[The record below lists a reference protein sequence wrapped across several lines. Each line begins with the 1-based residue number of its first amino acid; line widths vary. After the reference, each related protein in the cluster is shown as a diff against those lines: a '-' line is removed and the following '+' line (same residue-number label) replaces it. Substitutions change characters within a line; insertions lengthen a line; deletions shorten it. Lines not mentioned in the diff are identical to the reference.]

1 MELIHGG
8 DWAGYESEYGEKPLD
23 FSANISPLGLPEG
36 VRRAVIES
44 LELAQRY
51 PDPLCRALRAK
62 LGALHGLP
70 AENIVCGNGAADLIF
85 RMALALRP
93 RRALVIEPGFAEYRR
108 ALETVGCEVLS
119 HRLREAEGF
128 ALTER
133 VLDCI
138 TPAVDIMFLCQ
149 PNNPTG
155 LVAGPE
161 LLGRILDRCSHTGTL
176 LAVDE
181 CFLDFV
187 ERPELYTLTGYLKE
201 QQRLIIFKAF
211 TKTYAMAGLRLG
223 YALCGSSELA
233 ERIYSCG
240 QPWAVSV
247 PAQAAGLAALDELDY
262 VKKLHRLIS
271 AQRRSLI
278 ERLSALGLWVLPGE
292 ANFLL
297 FKSGDTALCEKLRP
311 RGILLRSCANF
322 PGIGPGWYRSA
333 VRTEAENN
341 ILVQALE
348 EVLQDG

>member
-44 LELAQRY
+44 LELSQRY
-51 PDPLCRALRAK
+51 PDPLCRALRTR
-62 LGALHGLP
+62 LGTIYDLP

-85 RMALALRP
+85 RLALALRP
-93 RRALVIEPGFAEYRR
+93 QCALVIEPGFAEYRR
-108 ALETVGCEVLS
+108 ALETVGCKVVS
-119 HRLREAEGF
+119 HRLKEAEGF

-133 VLDCI
+133 ILDCI
-138 TPAVDIMFLCQ
+138 TPKLDIMFLCQ

-155 LVAGPE
+155 LVAGPA
-161 LLGRILDRCSHTGTL
+161 LLGRILDKCSRTGTL

-187 ERPELYTLTGYLKE
+187 EQPELYTLTGRLKE
-201 QQRLIIFKAF
+201 QQKLIIFKAF

-223 YALCGSSELA
+223 YALCSSRELA
-233 ERIYSCG
+233 AQIYTCG

-247 PAQAAGLAALDELDY
+247 PAQAAGLAALDEIDY

-271 AQRRSLI
+271 TQRRRLM
-278 ERLSALGLWVLPGE
+278 EQLSALGLRVLPGE
-292 ANFLL
+292 ANFLM
-297 FKSGDTALCEKLRP
+297 FKSEDTTLCEKLRP

-322 PGIGPGWYRSA
+322 PGIEPGWYRTA
-333 VRTEAENN
+333 VRTEAENKV
-341 ILVQALE
+341 LVRALE
-348 EVLQDG
+348 EVLKDG